1 MGLGLQVGVN
11 LANDFHDGV
20 RGVDTAERLGP
31 PRLTSSGLAPAR
43 SVLFA
48 ALASVLVAGL
58 SGLALAAV
66 TTWWLVPIGA
76 LAMLALWLYSGG
88 PRPYAELGL
97 GEVMVFLFFGVMAT
111 AGSAYVQAETVP
123 AAAWWASVPMG
134 LLAVAILVAN
144 NLRDIPTDAVA
155 GKRTLAVRLG
165 DRRTRTLYRVCIVGA
180 FAAIVLGTLVD
191 VLDEGSGL
199 SPWSLL
205 ALAAAVAAVG
215 PFQRVGQAEGRDL
228 IPVLVATARLQVVF
242 GALLRARTVDRGG
255 ERVSE
260 GDVAFGCARAVVG
273 RARAERAHGACSLAG
288 VAFDADRA
296 RARAQR
302 TDSVH
307 VHLDERAQRVLRP
320 RHCEGTGRPVVVACT
335 SGTAAADLFPAVDR
349 SLDGAGPARAPDRR
363 SSARAPRGRCE
374 PDDRPGRAVR
384 TVRAVPR
391 RMRRSQARVPT
402 GRVHELVLESRDV
415 SMGVLAG
422 AGAREP
428 ALSGSRSSVPAA

>member
-1 MGLGLQVGVN
+1 VTRLAVWVQGARPRTLGASITPVVVGTSAAGVLVAWRFVAALLVGLGMQIGVN

-123 AAAWWASVPMG
+123 IAAWWASAPMG

-165 DRRTRTLYRVCIVGA
+165 ERRTRRFYRLCVSAA
-180 FAAIVLGTLVD
+180 FAGVVAGVVVDAID
-191 VLDEGSGL
+191 RGSGL
-199 SPWSLL
+199 PAWSLL
-205 ALAAAVAAVG
+205 ALGGVVAAIEPMRTIG
-215 PFQRVGQAEGRDL
+215 HASGRAL
-228 IPVLVATARLQVVF
+228 IGVLVGTARLQIVF
-242 GALLRARTVDRGG
+242 GVLLALGLWIEVL
-255 ERVSE
+255 VS
-260 GDVAFGCARAVVG
+260 
-273 RARAERAHGACSLAG
+273 
-288 VAFDADRA
+288 
-296 RARAQR
+296 
-302 TDSVH
+302 
-307 VHLDERAQRVLRP
+307 
-320 RHCEGTGRPVVVACT
+320 
-335 SGTAAADLFPAVDR
+335 
-349 SLDGAGPARAPDRR
+349 
-363 SSARAPRGRCE
+363 
-374 PDDRPGRAVR
+374 
-384 TVRAVPR
+384 
-391 RMRRSQARVPT
+391 
-402 GRVHELVLESRDV
+402 
-415 SMGVLAG
+415 
-422 AGAREP
+422 
-428 ALSGSRSSVPAA
+428 

>member
-1 MGLGLQVGVN
+1 VTRLAVWVQGARPRTLGASITPVVVGTAAAGVFVPWRFVAALLVGLGLQVGVN
-11 LANDFHDGV
+11 LANDYHDGV
-20 RGVDTAERLGP
+20 RGVDTRERLGP

-43 SVLFA
+43 SVLI
-48 ALASVLVAGL
+48 ASLGCILVAGV
-58 SGLALAAV
+58 SGLALAAA

-155 GKRTLAVRLG
+155 GKRTL
-165 DRRTRTLYRVCIVGA
+165 VGA

-215 PFQRVGQAEGRDL
+215 PFQRVGQAQGRGL
-228 IPVLVATARLQVVF
+228 IPVLVATARLQAAF
-242 GALLRARTVDRGG
+242 GA
-255 ERVSE
+255 
-260 GDVAFGCARAVVG
+260 AFALGLWI
-273 RARAERAHGACSLAG
+273 AEA
-288 VAFDADRA
+288 
-296 RARAQR
+296 
-302 TDSVH
+302 
-307 VHLDERAQRVLRP
+307 
-320 RHCEGTGRPVVVACT
+320 T
-335 SGTAAADLFPAVDR
+335 S
-349 SLDGAGPARAPDRR
+349 
-363 SSARAPRGRCE
+363 
-374 PDDRPGRAVR
+374 
-384 TVRAVPR
+384 
-391 RMRRSQARVPT
+391 
-402 GRVHELVLESRDV
+402 
-415 SMGVLAG
+415 
-422 AGAREP
+422 
-428 ALSGSRSSVPAA
+428 

>member
-1 MGLGLQVGVN
+1 MTRLAVWVQGARPRTLGASITPVVVGTAAAGVFVPWRFVAALLVGLGLQVGVN
-11 LANDFHDGV
+11 LANDYHDGV
-20 RGVDTAERLGP
+20 RGVDTRERLGP

-43 SVLFA
+43 SVLI
-48 ALASVLVAGL
+48 ASLGCILVAGV
-58 SGLALAAV
+58 SGLALAAA

-215 PFQRVGQAEGRDL
+215 PFQRVGQAQGRDL
-228 IPVLVATARLQVVF
+228 IPVLVATARLQAAF
-242 GALLRARTVDRGG
+242 GA
-255 ERVSE
+255 
-260 GDVAFGCARAVVG
+260 AFALGLWI
-273 RARAERAHGACSLAG
+273 AEA
-288 VAFDADRA
+288 
-296 RARAQR
+296 
-302 TDSVH
+302 
-307 VHLDERAQRVLRP
+307 
-320 RHCEGTGRPVVVACT
+320 T
-335 SGTAAADLFPAVDR
+335 S
-349 SLDGAGPARAPDRR
+349 
-363 SSARAPRGRCE
+363 
-374 PDDRPGRAVR
+374 
-384 TVRAVPR
+384 
-391 RMRRSQARVPT
+391 
-402 GRVHELVLESRDV
+402 
-415 SMGVLAG
+415 
-422 AGAREP
+422 
-428 ALSGSRSSVPAA
+428 